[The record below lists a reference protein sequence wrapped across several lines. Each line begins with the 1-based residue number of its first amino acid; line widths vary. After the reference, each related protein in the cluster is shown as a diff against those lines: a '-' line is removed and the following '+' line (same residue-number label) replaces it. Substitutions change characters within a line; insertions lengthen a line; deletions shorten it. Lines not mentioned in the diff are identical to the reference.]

1 MHQESRPKILI
12 PAWLTLVKEKAIV
25 VVITA
30 SMLFLLHMAASPV
43 SKALVKLGNT
53 AFSARSDFWGIAIYD
68 LAGLFNGEL
77 KEFVDQCYRYNA
89 QQQYELAISSCN
101 KAIEIDS
108 NYATAYSY
116 RGYAYLRLKKYDQAI
131 ADFSKDIELIPVA
144 TRSYINR
151 GTAYMEQNQNDLAIA
166 EFTKSIEI
174 NPKEPQAWLNRGLT
188 YIKNGQ
194 SDLAV
199 ADCNK
204 AIDLGAKYYN
214 EYMCLGLAFINQQEY
229 ELAIA
234 NFNKAIDLAP
244 NTMASTLYCFKG
256 VAYAKNGDFESA
268 IVALEQGLKLDL
280 ANENDWCKTAFDN
293 AHKGIAP

>member
-1 MHQESRPKILI
+1 MLI
-12 PAWLTLVKEKAIV
+12 PPWLILVKEKAAV

-30 SMLFLLHMAASPV
+30 SILFLLYFASVPL
-43 SKALVKLGNT
+43 SKALVKLGNN
-53 AFSARSDFWGIAIYD
+53 AFSAGNDFWGIAIYN

-77 KEFVDQCYRYNA
+77 KDFVDQCYRYNA

-116 RGYAYLRLKKYDQAI
+116 RGYAYLRLRKYDQAI
-131 ADFSKDIELIPVA
+131 ADFSTDIELIPVA

-151 GTAYMEQNQNDLAIA
+151 GAAYMEQNQNDLAVA

-174 NPKEPQAWLNRGLT
+174 NSKEPQAWLNRGLA
-188 YIKNGQ
+188 YFKNGQ

-199 ADCNK
+199 ADCSK

-214 EYMCLGLAFINQQEY
+214 EYMCLGLAFIDQQNY
-229 ELAIA
+229 ELAIT
-234 NFNKAIDLAP
+234 NFNKAIDIAP
-244 NTMASTLYCFKG
+244 NAMASTLYCFKG

-268 IVALEQGLKLDL
+268 IIALESGLKLDV
-280 ANENDWCKTAFDN
+280 ANENGWCKTALDN
-293 AHKGIAP
+293 AQKGIAP